1 MGENKTPENEK
12 IIDAL
17 KNDKIVVQ
25 IYIPASMMNKVIEC
39 KNSSQNDNPK
49 NKNDVMEELVAHI
62 KTELKNELF
71 DRIIKMEQMN
81 RDLKAQYYEILSN
94 QNLILNV
101 CLVFGSILI
110 VFSLLTFILL
120 LVK

>member
-25 IYIPASMMNKVIEC
+25 IYIPTSMMNKVIEC
-39 KNSSQNDNPK
+39 RNSSQNDNPK

-81 RDLKAQYYEILSN
+81 RDLKAQHYEILSN

-101 CLVFGSILI
+101 CLVFGSILM